1 MKTNSVIAICALT
14 SVLVSAGTF
23 FLLRHLMEGETAA
36 AAGPGVPRL
45 AGMTTDQARAVLQAK
60 GLALVVSEKR
70 PADAAGA
77 GKILS
82 QQPPAGA
89 GVTRGELV
97 QVVVGAAAAAA
108 PAAPTGVKVPA
119 LTGLGLAAAEQALA
133 AAGLTRGAVTRQAS
147 ATAPAEQVLSSAPA
161 AGQEL
166 ARGAAVALAVSSGAP
181 GVKVPRV
188 MGKTLGSARRALKAA
203 GFISGR
209 VREGY
214 DEDKMEGRVLSQSP
228 AAGATAPGGSAVD
241 LVVNASD

>member
-133 AAGLTRGAVTRQAS
+133 AAGLASRGL
-147 ATAPAEQVLSSAPA
+147 APARESEEAHFEALGVEAFNRERRFALPRRGLGRLLEVYLNLERAVWLTRAGYAVEVGTAWSSAVSPRNVA
-161 AGQEL
+161 VRATSASSSCCW
-166 ARGAAVALAVSSGAP
+166 AR
-181 GVKVPRV
+181 PRDR
-188 MGKTLGSARRALKAA
+188 S
-203 GFISGR
+203 
-209 VREGY
+209 
-214 DEDKMEGRVLSQSP
+214 
-228 AAGATAPGGSAVD
+228 
-241 LVVNASD
+241 